1 MSSRIFAPGLLDGQ
15 VAIVSGAG
23 EAVAAEL
30 EALGARVVTC
40 AISED
45 ENEVDAFVDGVLEGH
60 GRIDTLIN
68 CSPGDDLR
76 LGVEGTWLLTHAVAT
91 KAMIP
96 DSRGGKIVNVTPAA
110 PTVRAAL
117 ENLARVLS
125 IEWARFDIKLDGD
138 RSRRAA
144 GDRMARGLPASPAG
158 DYVSG
163 AVLGGGL
170 EAAARRQPCAT
181 TDPGGLP
188 RRYGA

>member
-23 EAVAAEL
+23 EAVATEL
-30 EALGARVVTC
+30 EALGASVVTC
-40 AISED
+40 ATSED
-45 ENEVDAFVDGVLEGH
+45 ENEVDAFVDDVLEGH
-60 GRIDTLIN
+60 GRIDTLVN

-96 DSRGGKIVNVTPAA
+96 DSRGGKIVNVTPAD

-125 IEWARFDIKLDGD
+125 IEWARFDIKLTAIAPGD
-138 RSRRAA
+138 PQETAWLAA
-144 GDRMARGLPASPAG
+144 FLASPAG

-163 AVLGGGL
+163 AVLGSGST
-170 EAAARRQPCAT
+170 PT
-181 TDPGGLP
+181 SPTD
-188 RRYGA
+188 